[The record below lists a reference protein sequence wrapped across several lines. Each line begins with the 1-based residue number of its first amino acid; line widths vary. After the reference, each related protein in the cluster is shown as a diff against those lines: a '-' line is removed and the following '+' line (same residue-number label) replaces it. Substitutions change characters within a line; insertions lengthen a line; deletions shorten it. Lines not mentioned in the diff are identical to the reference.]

1 MACFAAA
8 CGRGGFCLDSDLVD
22 DETYTDDGSV
32 GDGAGP
38 RMSAGGARRDAAS
51 GVARRASALLES
63 SLEAASLDSVDKVY
77 DEFTA
82 TMRHVVLFKLGP
94 PLSLIHI

>member
-51 GVARRASALLES
+51 GCGWTRIPGSCTEPRTVLAADAADAALADAGRCARS
-63 SLEAASLDSVDKVY
+63 SGAW
-77 DEFTA
+77 
-82 TMRHVVLFKLGP
+82 
-94 PLSLIHI
+94 